1 MEPVVTGNTVEDG
14 LDMAEPLTVA
24 LLLTAFAAA
33 ATVAAT
39 ENNIAESAKANSA
52 VITWLDNLNK
62 PLI

>member
-1 MEPVVTGNTVEDG
+1 MEPVVTGGTVEDG

-33 ATVAAT
+33 ATMAT
-39 ENNIAESAKANSA
+39 VGNNIAESAKANSA
-52 VITWLDNLNK
+52 VITWLDSLNK